1 MSGMGVSNPAVTVA
15 IPAYSPRYISQ
26 TVDSVIAQS
35 FQDFEIV
42 VVNDGSPETEALEL
56 ALAPYRSRIRYIAQ
70 ENAGG
75 AAARN
80 TAVQQARAPLIVN
93 LDHDDLLYPD
103 HLRTQVEFM
112 LRHPDID
119 ACYVNLEYFGGSSL
133 DGTCWMDHYP
143 SDGEVSFLSV
153 MSGRTSPAN
162 PGSIIR
168 RDTLLRVGLYDP
180 QVDSWD
186 DFDMWLRILHAGGK
200 MAYQRQPL
208 VRYRVHGDNVSL
220 RHLYYMER
228 AARVLDKVEARMQL
242 TSEEAAALA
251 SRRKRVTF
259 VVETL
264 RGKEAIGRRDWP
276 QARRHFEYC
285 ANESPTLKLRAV
297 LLALRWFPWILPAAM
312 GAQNSIRPD

>member
-1 MSGMGVSNPAVTVA
+1 MGSSPAVTIA

-26 TVDSVIAQS
+26 TIESILAQS

-42 VVNDGSPETEALEL
+42 VVNDGSPETEALERV
-56 ALAPYRSRIRYIAQ
+56 LAPYRSRIRYITQ

-103 HLRTQVEFM
+103 HLGTQVRFM
-112 LRHPDID
+112 LENPAVD
-119 ACYVNLEYFGGSSL
+119 ARYVNLEYFGGSSL

-153 MSGRTSPAN
+153 LSGRTCPAN

-168 RDTLLRVGLYDP
+168 RDSLLRVGLYDP

-200 MAYQRQPL
+200 MAYHKQPL
-208 VRYRVHGDNVSL
+208 VRYRVHGENVSL
-220 RHLYYMER
+220 RHLYYMES
-228 AARVLDKVEARMQL
+228 AARVLDKVEERMQL
-242 TSEEAAALA
+242 SPEEAAALA
-251 SRRKRVTF
+251 ARRRKVTF
-259 VVETL
+259 VVENL
-264 RGKEAIGRRDWP
+264 RGKEAIGRRDWS
-276 QARRHFEYC
+276 QARSHFQYC
-285 ANESPTLKLRAV
+285 AHESPTLKLRAV

-312 GAQNSIRPD
+312 GASNSIRPD